1 MDEFGCRDTPTITIY
16 NKQDLCEDE
25 EVVFELDNLPKSDVD
40 SSLSASATSGGGVD
54 QLLEAVDAALASQ
67 NALVD
72 CLVPFARGDLV
83 EEVHRTGTVE
93 RVEHEMEGTRLVA
106 RGVPNRAEF
115 RVDDGA
121 AGSFSCC

>member
-1 MDEFGCRDTPTITIY
+1 VDELGCRETPTITIY

-67 NALVD
+67 NSLVD
-72 CLVPFARGDLV
+72 CLLPFARGDLV

-93 RVEHEMEGTRLVA
+93 RVEHELEGTRLVA
-106 RGVPNRAEF
+106 RVPEALANRLAEF
-115 RVDDGA
+115 LVVDE
-121 AGSFSCC
+121 AGKG

>member
-1 MDEFGCRDTPTITIY
+1 VDELGCRDTPTITIY

-54 QLLEAVDAALASQ
+54 ALLEAVDAALASQ

-106 RGVPNRAEF
+106 RVPEALANRLKEF
-115 RVDDGA
+115 LVVDDG
-121 AGSFSCC
+121 

>member
-1 MDEFGCRDTPTITIY
+1 M
-16 NKQDLCEDE
+16 
-25 EVVFELDNLPKSDVD
+25 FELDNLPKSDVD

-93 RVEHEMEGTRLVA
+93 RGEHEMEGTRLVA
-106 RGVPNRAEF
+106 RVPEALANRLAEF
-115 RVDDGA
+115 LVVDDG
-121 AGSFSCC
+121 

>member
-1 MDEFGCRDTPTITIY
+1 MDELGCRDTPTITIY

-40 SSLSASATSGGGVD
+40 SSLSASATSGGGVRS
-54 QLLEAVDAALASQ
+54 VVGGGRPALASQ

-93 RVEHEMEGTRLVA
+93 RR
-106 RGVPNRAEF
+106 RA
-115 RVDDGA
+115 
-121 AGSFSCC
+121 

>member
-1 MDEFGCRDTPTITIY
+1 MDELGCRDTPTITIY

-40 SSLSASATSGGGVD
+40 SSLIRISDVGGGVD
-54 QLLEAVDAALASQ
+54 ALLEAVDAALASQ
-67 NALVD
+67 NTLVD

-106 RGVPNRAEF
+106 RVPEALANRLAEF
-115 RVDDGA
+115 LVVDDG
-121 AGSFSCC
+121 

>member
-1 MDEFGCRDTPTITIY
+1 MDELGCRETPTITIY

-54 QLLEAVDAALASQ
+54 ALLEAVDAALASQ
-67 NALVD
+67 NSLVD

-106 RGVPNRAEF
+106 RVPEALANRLAEF
-115 RVDDGA
+115 LVVDE
-121 AGSFSCC
+121 AGKG

>member
-1 MDEFGCRDTPTITIY
+1 MRAVGNSGRLCCRDTPTIIY
-16 NKQDLCEDE
+16 NKHLCEDE
-25 EVVFELDNLPKSDVD
+25 EVVFELTTR
-40 SSLSASATSGGGVD
+40 SSRTWTRLDASATSGGGPT
-54 QLLEAVDAALASQ
+54 LLEAVDAALASQ

-106 RGVPNRAEF
+106 RVPEALANRLAEF
-115 RVDDGA
+115 LVVDDG
-121 AGSFSCC
+121 